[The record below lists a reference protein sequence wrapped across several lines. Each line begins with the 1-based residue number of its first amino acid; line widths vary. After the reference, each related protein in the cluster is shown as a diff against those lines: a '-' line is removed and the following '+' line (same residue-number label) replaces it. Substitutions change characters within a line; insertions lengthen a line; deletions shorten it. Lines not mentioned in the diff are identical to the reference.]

1 MKSKNYLILGT
12 SVFLIFAFVLG
23 GLLYKQVES
32 NRLGFIAKKDFS
44 TFVRDYSPFT
54 GSPDATIYVVEFMD
68 PECETCRAVY
78 PDVKNFLREFDGK
91 IKLVVRYA
99 PFHPNSKL
107 VIKILEASRK
117 QDKYWETLELL
128 FASQPEW
135 GDHHNPNP
143 QLIWDYLPRIG
154 LDVDRIKQD
163 MEDPKIAEIIEQDIL
178 DGKTLN
184 VRQTPTFFV
193 NGKSL
198 PSFGMSQLRDL
209 IASEIR
215 LEGE

>member
-23 GLLYKQVES
+23 ALLYKQLES
-32 NRLGFIAKKDFS
+32 NRLGFIAKKNFS
-44 TFVRDYSPFT
+44 TFVRDYSPIT

-78 PDVKNFLREFDGK
+78 PDVKKILKEFDGK

-154 LDVDRIKQD
+154 LDIDRIKQD
-163 MEDPKIAEIIEQDIL
+163 MEDPKIVEIIEQDIL

-215 LEGE
+215 LKGE